1 MMIPIEKGPYGG
13 SVAIAFVREAL
24 DGVVR
29 RGLDPL
35 PLLRGAGIDAA
46 LLDQDE
52 ARVPAD
58 AFGSLWLEIARAL
71 DDEFFGLDTRRL
83 KVGSFAT
90 LTHLTLHTR
99 TLHEALSRGA
109 RLLNLLLDDTRI
121 EFAVTGEL
129 VELRF
134 VVLRDAGQA
143 RRRFAHETLFV
154 MLHGLLCW
162 LIGRRIS
169 VRTARFAY
177 AQPPWWREYIA
188 VYAGDVGFDA
198 PQTVFTFAALELAAP
213 VVQTERSAKEF
224 LQRAPRNFIVKY
236 QNPKSLS
243 ARIRR
248 RLRSEPPERWPDFA
262 TLAGEFRASVS
273 TLRRRLDDEG
283 QSFRGIRD
291 ALRRDLAIRQLTRS
305 SQTIVE
311 IAQSLGFAEPSAFH
325 RAFRQW
331 TGVSPGDY
339 RRQASAAATG
349 FARSEPGEI
358 ASESD
363 AG

>member
-1 MMIPIEKGPYGG
+1 MIQIEKSPFGG

-24 DGVVR
+24 DGVAR

-35 PLLRGAGIDAA
+35 PLLHSAGIDAA
-46 LLDQDE
+46 LLERDD
-52 ARVPAD
+52 ARVSAD
-58 AFGSLWLEIARAL
+58 AFGTLWLEIARVL

-99 TLHEALSRGA
+99 NLHEALLRGT

-121 EFAVTGEL
+121 EFAVREEIL
-129 VELRF
+129 ELRF
-134 VVLRDAGQA
+134 VVLRDAGEA

-162 LIGRRIS
+162 LIGRRIT

-177 AQPPWWREYIA
+177 SQPPWWREYIA

-198 PQTVFTFAALELAAP
+198 PQTVFTFSALELSAP
-213 VVQTERSAKEF
+213 VVQTERTAKEF

-236 QNPKSLS
+236 KNPKSLA

-248 RLRSEPPERWPDFA
+248 RLRSEPPEQWPDFEA
-262 TLAGEFRASVS
+262 LAEEFGVSVS

-305 SQTIVE
+305 SQTIGD

-339 RRQASAAATG
+339 RRRAGGEPVT
-349 FARSEPGEI
+349 EPGP
-358 ASESD
+358 AT
-363 AG
+363 

>member
-1 MMIPIEKGPYGG
+1 MAPESKIMIAIGNPQNRG
-13 SVAIAFVREAL
+13 SVSIAFVREAL
-24 DGVVR
+24 GGVVG
-29 RGLDPL
+29 RGLRPE
-35 PLLRGAGIDAA
+35 PLLQQVGIAPA
-46 LLDQDE
+46 LLAQDD

-58 AFGSLWLEIARAL
+58 AFGSLWLAIAGAL

-99 TLHEALSRGA
+99 TLREALLRGT
-109 RLLNLLLDDTRI
+109 RFLNLLLDDTRI
-121 EFAVTGEL
+121 EFDASDDEAI
-129 VELRF
+129 LRF
-134 VVLRDAGQA
+134 VATRATDEP

-162 LIGRRIS
+162 LIARRI
-169 VRTARFAY
+169 VIRNARFAY
-177 AQPPWWREYIA
+177 PRPPWWREYIA

-198 PQTVFTFAALELAAP
+198 AQTVFTFNALDLEAP
-213 VVQTERSAKEF
+213 VVQSEHSAKEF

-236 QNPKSLS
+236 RNPKSIA

-248 RLRSEPPERWPDFA
+248 RLRGTPPDDWPDFDA
-262 TLAGEFRASVS
+262 LAAEFRVSAS

-283 QSFRGIRD
+283 QSIRAIKD
-291 ALRRDLAIRQLTRS
+291 ALRRDLAIRQLTR
-305 SQTIVE
+305 TRHTVGE
-311 IAQSLGFAEPSAFH
+311 IAQALGFAEPSAFH

-339 RRQASAAATG
+339 RRRAGELPHATHG
-349 FARSEPGEI
+349 
-358 ASESD
+358 
-363 AG
+363 

>member
-1 MMIPIEKGPYGG
+1 MTATGNSQASG
-13 SVAIAFVREAL
+13 SVSIAFVREAL
-24 DGVVR
+24 DGVVG
-29 RGLDPL
+29 RGLDPA
-35 PLLRGAGIDAA
+35 PLLRRAGIDAA
-46 LLDQDE
+46 LLAHDD

-58 AFGSLWLEIARAL
+58 AFGTLWLEIARAL

-90 LTHLTLHTR
+90 LTHLTLHAR
-99 TLHEALSRGA
+99 ALHEALLRGT

-121 EFAVTGEL
+121 EYAVAGER

-134 VVLRDAGQA
+134 IVARDAGEA

-162 LIGRRIS
+162 LIGRRIAI
-169 VRTARFAY
+169 RTARFAY
-177 AQPPWWREYIA
+177 PRPPWWREYIA

-198 PQTVFTFAALELAAP
+198 PQTAFTFSALELMAP

-224 LQRAPRNFIVKY
+224 LRQAPRNFIVKY
-236 QNPKSLS
+236 RNPRSLA

-248 RLRSEPPERWPDFA
+248 RLRGEPPEAWPDFEA
-262 TLAGEFRASVS
+262 LAAEFRLSAS

-283 QSFRGIRD
+283 QSIRAIKD
-291 ALRRDLAIRQLTRS
+291 ALRRDLAIRQLTRTQ
-305 SQTIVE
+305 QTVGQ
-311 IAQSLGFAEPSAFH
+311 IAQNLGFAEPSAFH

-339 RRQASAAATG
+339 RRHAAA
-349 FARSEPGEI
+349 
-358 ASESD
+358 
-363 AG
+363 AGPD